1 MAVSLV
7 VDVSGFDSQSVQ
19 GGPER
24 GTRHHPRYRNMAQLV
39 AHLLWEQGVAGS
51 SPAIPTRL
59 KTARWEIS
67 SVGQSIRFT
76 SERSLVRAQYLLP
89 ERRVL
94 PPTTNGCGAASLIV
108 INMKNIFYILGL
120 ILVVSGLTSCS
131 PYYYNSTNRS
141 AVYTNDG
148 KFSHV
153 RYSGVGN
160 SYRNGIRTKYART
173 PRKQCQRDW

>member
-1 MAVSLV
+1 
-7 VDVSGFDSQSVQ
+7 
-19 GGPER
+19 
-24 GTRHHPRYRNMAQLV
+24 
-39 AHLLWEQGVAGS
+39 
-51 SPAIPTRL
+51 
-59 KTARWEIS
+59 
-67 SVGQSIRFT
+67 
-76 SERSLVRAQYLLP
+76 
-89 ERRVL
+89 
-94 PPTTNGCGAASLIV
+94 
-108 INMKNIFYILGL
+108 MKNIFYILGL